1 MEHQPAI
8 SASFQRGY
16 RIIAPFIKLNYRLQ
30 ENQTC
35 SILML
40 EHSWWPNEHR
50 LERQQS
56 DILGLLAAVHPGLRN
71 EVWAAG
77 RGIGFTGPGQGFVD
91 LNFVPMTHY
100 SRSLQSCPIS
110 RWVTNKLHFWPYFS
124 AFSPLSALL
133 AQAGF
138 NLPLPVPSCGSRSL
152 SVTCHICFCS
162 NPLERRCQKS
172 KNQGNYFKPESL
184 VQTLKTPAA
193 VFFSHLM

>member
-56 DILGLLAAVHPGLRN
+56 DILGLLAAVHPGLRS

-91 LNFVPMTHY
+91 LNFVSMTHY

-124 AFSPLSALL
+124 AFPPLRFWPKLDLICHFLFHRA
-133 AQAGF
+133 AHG
-138 NLPLPVPSCGSRSL
+138 L

-172 KNQGNYFKPESL
+172 KNQGNYLKPELL